1 MSEYA
6 ALPKRETY
14 PRISSDDTLVVVLRD
29 HITMG
34 ATPVLYVKAKRA
46 TRIRVDASR
55 DLDPRTGIRVQD
67 WTTGAGET
75 ITVTVDGSPTVFT
88 EGAQFTASVSN
99 VVTALSIVAGI
110 NTLLGP
116 AGTGVLT
123 ASVDVNGVDVYIE
136 PAFGVE
142 EITLA
147 SSDLP
152 AWSPAPL
159 TTFGATQ
166 DLVAQ
171 ETVAVDLPIGT
182 FDPLNRVAFLR
193 VLRGEVSADLRSPIP
208 CRTYL
213 KQPGE
218 PFGTAALKATT
229 GHPGGWPTSPSPPA
243 P

>member
-1 MSEYA
+1 MSEFSA
-6 ALPKRETY
+6 TPKRETY
-14 PRISSDDTLVVVLRD
+14 PQLSSDDTLVIVLRD

-46 TRIRVDASR
+46 ARIRVDASR
-55 DLDPRTGIRVQD
+55 DLDPRTGIRVLD
-67 WTTGAGET
+67 FSTGGGET
-75 ITVTVDGSPTVFT
+75 ITVTVDGAATVFT
-88 EGAQFTASVSN
+88 EGAQFTASIN
-99 VVTALSIVAGI
+99 NIVTALSIVDGI
-110 NTLLGP
+110 NTLLG
-116 AGTGVLT
+116 AGGSGVLT
-123 ASVDVNGVDVYIE
+123 ASVDVNGVDVLLA

-142 EITLA
+142 TLVVG
-147 SSDLP
+147 SSDFL

-171 ETVAVDLPIGT
+171 ETVAVDLPIGA
-182 FDPLNRVAFLR
+182 FDPLNKIAFLR

-218 PFGTAALKATT
+218 PFGIAALKATT
-229 GHPGGWPTSPSPPA
+229 GHPGGWPTSPPKPL